1 MKSKC
6 YDTEKLAELREL
18 RIELGFHIRANKH
31 LKGGNKWVGI
41 TFTTSRVW
49 KYGTGSVIRKS
60 VRSKVCIQRQRLNE
74 RNKWTKI

>member
-18 RIELGFHIRANKH
+18 RIDHFFTYLLGCKPVILEKGKKDFVINNLVSYVHIYFNRANKH

-41 TFTTSRVW
+41 EDL
-49 KYGTGSVIRKS
+49 IRC
-60 VRSKVCIQRQRLNE
+60 SK
-74 RNKWTKI
+74 K

>member
-18 RIELGFHIRANKH
+18 RIELGFHMYIFILNRANKH
-31 LKGGNKWVGI
+31 LKGGNKWGGVN
-41 TFTTSRVW
+41 
-49 KYGTGSVIRKS
+49 